1 MCGED
6 YLEKMHTY
14 IKCFLDLYSF
24 SLLCMHFLEDRDVE
38 NLDTW
43 MQRGT
48 KQNLVEGE
56 DALLHQRRLF
66 GEGTSQRNSASEVV
80 CGTRART
87 TQELEQRQS
96 AEPHTSALRSS
107 NPPQQSVKEVCQ
119 NEYQLA

>member
-1 MCGED
+1 
-6 YLEKMHTY
+6 
-14 IKCFLDLYSF
+14 
-24 SLLCMHFLEDRDVE
+24 
-38 NLDTW
+38 

-80 CGTRART
+80 CGTRACT

-96 AEPHTSALRSS
+96 VEPHTSALHSS